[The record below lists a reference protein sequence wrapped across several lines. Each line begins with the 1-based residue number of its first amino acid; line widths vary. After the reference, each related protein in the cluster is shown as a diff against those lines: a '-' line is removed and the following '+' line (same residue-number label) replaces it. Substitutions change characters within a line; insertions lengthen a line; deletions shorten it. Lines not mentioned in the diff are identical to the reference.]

1 LKALVTGGA
10 GFIGS
15 HLCDRLLEAGVEV
28 VAVDTFITGNRRNVT
43 HLAGH
48 PRFRLLE
55 QDAADPFDDVVD
67 LVFHLASP
75 ASPKGYFE
83 YPIETALAN
92 SAGTHRTLELAH
104 RWGAKYLLASTSEA
118 YGDPL
123 EHPQRESY
131 WGHVNPIGPRSC
143 YDESKRFAEA
153 LTMSYLRARRLDA
166 RIVRIFNT
174 YGPRMDPED
183 GRMLPNFITR
193 GLQGRPLII
202 YGDGSYTR
210 SLCYVSDLVD
220 GLWRAMFRPDTTGQV
235 YNLGNPDEHTVLDFA
250 QMVQALCGT
259 GSEIHF
265 EPAREDDPSRRRPD
279 ISRAQRA
286 LGWEP
291 RVALDAGLR
300 LTVDWFREVIG
311 APAQGGR

>member
-15 HLCDRLLEAGVEV
+15 HLCDRLLELGCEV
-28 VAVDTFITGNRRNVT
+28 VAVDNFITGSRRNLS
-43 HLAGH
+43 HLAGC

-55 QDAADPFDDVVD
+55 QDAADPIDEPFD

-75 ASPKGYFE
+75 ASPKGY
-83 YPIETALAN
+83 YDHPIETALAN
-92 SAGTHRTLELAH
+92 SLGTHRALEIAD
-104 RWGAKYLLASTSEA
+104 RWGAKLLLASTSEA

-123 EHPQRESY
+123 EHPQRETH
-131 WGHVNPIGPRSC
+131 WGNVNPIGPRSC

-153 LTMSYLRARRLDA
+153 LTMAYVRARGLDA

-183 GRMLPNFITR
+183 GRMLPNFITW
-193 GLQGRPLII
+193 GLRGRPLVI

-210 SLCYVSDLVD
+210 SLCYVSDLVH
-220 GLWRAMFRPDTTGQV
+220 GLELAMFCDNTVGEV
-235 YNLGNPDEHTVLDFA
+235 FNLGNPEEHTVLEYA
-250 QMVQALCGT
+250 EMVRALCGPQV
-259 GSEIHF
+259 EIRF
-265 EPAREDDPSRRRPD
+265 EPAREDDPTRRRPD
-279 ISRAQRA
+279 ITKARRV

-291 RVALDAGLR
+291 RVSLAEGML
-300 LTVDWFREVIG
+300 LTVQWFRE
-311 APAQGGR
+311 ALAAAQRG